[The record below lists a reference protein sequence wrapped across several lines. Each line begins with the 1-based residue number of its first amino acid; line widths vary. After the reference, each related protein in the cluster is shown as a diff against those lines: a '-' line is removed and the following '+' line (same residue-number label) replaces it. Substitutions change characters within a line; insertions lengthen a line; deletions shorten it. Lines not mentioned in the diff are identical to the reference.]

1 MTRREAREQALAMIF
16 EMNFNDNTVGEMVD
30 NALIF
35 RDETVDEY
43 AVGIAEQVRLHWED
57 NLSSIEQY
65 SKKWTANRLP
75 KVSLAILMVAMTEI
89 AYVKDAPVGAVINE
103 AVELA
108 KKYNV
113 ELEVL
118 SSLNPIPGTVV
129 KEVSKDMEGMLIKGV
144 AKDTD
149 VAVITILNV
158 PDEPGTSFKI
168 FGLLAQK
175 NINVDIILQ
184 STGRDG
190 KKDISFT

>member
-65 SKKWTANRLP
+65 SKKWKPNRLP
-75 KVSLAILMVAMTEI
+75 KVSLAILMLAMTEI

-108 KKYNV
+108 KKYAGPEDASYING
-113 ELEVL
+113 VL
-118 SSLNPIPGTVV
+118 GGYVRGTMG
-129 KEVSKDMEGMLIKGV
+129 EAAL
-144 AKDTD
+144 
-149 VAVITILNV
+149 
-158 PDEPGTSFKI
+158 
-168 FGLLAQK
+168 
-175 NINVDIILQ
+175 
-184 STGRDG
+184 ST
-190 KKDISFT
+190 KTEE

>member
-43 AVGIAEQVRLHWED
+43 AVGIAEQVRLHWAD

-65 SKKWTANRLP
+65 SQKWKVNRLP
-75 KVSLAILMVAMTEI
+75 KVSLAILMLAMTEI

-108 KKYNV
+108 KKYAGPEDASYING
-113 ELEVL
+113 VL
-118 SSLNPIPGTVV
+118 GGYVRGTMG
-129 KEVSKDMEGMLIKGV
+129 EATLP
-144 AKDTD
+144 AKT
-149 VAVITILNV
+149 
-158 PDEPGTSFKI
+158 EE
-168 FGLLAQK
+168 
-175 NINVDIILQ
+175 
-184 STGRDG
+184 
-190 KKDISFT
+190 

>member
-57 NLSSIEQY
+57 NLSSIAQY
-65 SKKWTANRLP
+65 SKKWKANRLP
-75 KVSLAILMVAMTEI
+75 KVSLAILMLAMTEI

-108 KKYNV
+108 KKYAGPEDASYING
-113 ELEVL
+113 VL
-118 SSLNPIPGTVV
+118 GGYVRGTMGEAALPT
-129 KEVSKDMEGMLIKGV
+129 KTEE
-144 AKDTD
+144 
-149 VAVITILNV
+149 
-158 PDEPGTSFKI
+158 
-168 FGLLAQK
+168 
-175 NINVDIILQ
+175 
-184 STGRDG
+184 
-190 KKDISFT
+190 